1 MLKTSVERL
10 EGTTVKLTVTVPAAD
25 VDVAIAEA
33 YSAVGKKMRIPG
45 FRKGHAPRPVVDNYV
60 GRDHVLAEATEA
72 VLNDYYPKAVDA
84 EGLRPIES
92 PETEALET
100 VQQGEDFTF
109 SADVVTRPELVLESA
124 DDIVVEIAPREVSDA
139 EMEKQIDELLER
151 FATLE
156 PVEDRGV
163 AENDHALISFVGYV
177 DGETYEGNEVDKY
190 LYEMGRGFMLKD
202 FDDGILGMKTGDD
215 ARVEFEISA
224 ASSKEEYVGKMAQF
238 DVVIHEIKAKKL
250 PDVDDEFAAQ
260 MGFDTLVEM
269 KEDLHLRLDQQKQVA
284 YDREKEKASRE
295 EIARRTPGDIP
306 ESMIQGRM
314 RSLFTDF
321 DRRLQDQG
329 TSLEAYSEATGL
341 TSEILEAELR
351 KDAEQ
356 LIREDLAL
364 EALFR
369 LKGMEV
375 TDKDIDDELAEIAR
389 ATKSTPEEARKKW
402 EDMGLMAVFS
412 EGVMH
417 RLAVGWLMENV
428 TVIEVEPTEKTDEAS
443 AEPAGKKKTAKKPAN
458 KTAKKADVKADEV
471 TETTEADVVAQTPVE
486 AESTEE

>member
-1 MLKTSVERL
+1 VLKTSVERL
-10 EGTTVKLTVTVPAAD
+10 EGTTVKLTITVPAAD

-33 YSAVGKKMRIPG
+33 YAAVGKKMRIPG

-84 EGLRPIES
+84 EGLRPVES

-109 SADVVTRPELVLESA
+109 EANVVTRPELVLESA

-151 FATLE
+151 FASLE
-156 PVEDRGV
+156 PVEDRGL
-163 AENDHALISFVGYV
+163 AENDYALMSFVGYV

-190 LYEMGRGFMLKD
+190 LYEMGRGFMPKD
-202 FDDGILGMKTGDD
+202 FDDGILGMKAGDD

-260 MGFDTLVEM
+260 MGFDTLAEM

-375 TDKDIDDELAEIAR
+375 TDADIDDELAEIAR

-428 TVIEVEPTEKTDEAS
+428 TVVEVEPTEKTDDDQDEIWDTAS
-443 AEPAGKKKTAKKPAN
+443 EPEKPAKN
-458 KTAKKADVKADEV
+458 PAKNAEKTDDDAEAEAVADAPADAP
-471 TETTEADVVAQTPVE
+471 AD

>member
-33 YSAVGKKMRIPG
+33 YAAVGKKMRIPG

-60 GRDHVLAEATEA
+60 GREQVLAEATEA

-109 SADVVTRPELVLESA
+109 QADVVTRPELVLESA
-124 DDIVVEIAPREVSDA
+124 DDITIEIAPRALSET
-139 EMEKQIDELLER
+139 EITTQIDELRER
-151 FATLE
+151 FASLE
-156 PVEDRGV
+156 PVEDRGI
-163 AENDHALISFVGYV
+163 AADDFALISFVGYV

-190 LYEMGRGFMLKD
+190 LYEMGKGLMPKE

-215 ARVEFEISA
+215 ARVEFPVP
-224 ASSKEEYVGKMAQF
+224 ASSSREDLVGKTAEF
-238 DVVIHEIKAKKL
+238 DVVVHEIKAKKL
-250 PDVDDEFAAQ
+250 PDVDDEFASQ
-260 MGFDTLVEM
+260 MGFDTLAEM
-269 KEDLHLRLDQQKQVA
+269 NEDLRVRLDQQKQVA

-341 TSEILEAELR
+341 TSEILETELR

-375 TDKDIDDELAEIAR
+375 TEADIDDELAEIAR

-428 TVIEVEPTEKTDEAS
+428 TVVEVEPTEKTDDAVDAPAEA
-443 AEPAGKKKTAKKPAN
+443 E
-458 KTAKKADVKADEV
+458 
-471 TETTEADVVAQTPVE
+471 TETPAP

>member
-10 EGTTVKLTVTVPAAD
+10 EGTTVKLTITVPAAD
-25 VDVAIAEA
+25 VDEAIAEA
-33 YSAVGKKMRIPG
+33 YKAVGKKMRIPG

-72 VLNDYYPKAVDA
+72 VLNDFYPKAVDA

-109 SADVVTRPELVLESA
+109 EANVVTRPELVLESA
-124 DDIVVEIAPREVSDA
+124 DDITIEIPPRAVSDA
-139 EMEKQIDELLER
+139 EMDAQIDELRER
-151 FATLE
+151 FASLE
-156 PVEDRGV
+156 PVEDRGLG
-163 AENDHALISFVGYV
+163 ENDFALISFVGYV

-190 LYEMGRGFMLKD
+190 LYEMGRGLMPKE
-202 FDDGILGMKTGDD
+202 FDDGILGLEPGAE
-215 ARVEFEISA
+215 ARVEFEIPDT
-224 ASSKEEYVGKMAQF
+224 SSKEEFVGKKAQF
-238 DVVIHEIKAKKL
+238 DVVVHEIKAKRL
-250 PDVDDEFAAQ
+250 PEVDDEFASQ
-260 MGFDTLVEM
+260 MGFDTLDEM
-269 KEDLHLRLDQQKQVA
+269 KTDLRLRLDQQKEFAFIQA
-284 YDREKEKASRE
+284 KEKAARE
-295 EIARRTPGDIP
+295 ELARRTPGDLP

-329 TSLEAYSEATGL
+329 TTLEAYSEATGL
-341 TSEILEAELR
+341 TTEILEAELR
-351 KDAEQ
+351 RDAEE

-369 LKGMEV
+369 DKGMEV
-375 TDKDIDDELAEIAR
+375 TDADIEAELTEIAK

-402 EDMGLMAVFS
+402 QDMGLMAVLS

-417 RLAVGWLMENV
+417 SKAVGWLMENV
-428 TVIEVEPTEKTDEAS
+428 TVVEVEPTDESGEAPS
-443 AEPAGKKKTAKKPAN
+443 EPKGKKKAAKKS
-458 KTAKKADVKADEV
+458 TKKAD
-471 TETTEADVVAQTPVE
+471 ETNAEAEAPAA

>member
-1 MLKTSVERL
+1 VLKTSVERL

-33 YSAVGKKMRIPG
+33 YASVGKKMRIPG

-109 SADVVTRPELVLESA
+109 EAEVVTRPELTLESA
-124 DDIVVEIAPREVSDA
+124 DGITIEIMPRTVSDA
-139 EMEKQIDELLER
+139 EMDAQIDELRER
-151 FATLE
+151 FASLE
-156 PVEDRGV
+156 PVEDRGLG
-163 AENDHALISFVGYV
+163 ANDFALISFVGYV

-190 LYEMGRGFMLKD
+190 LYEMGRGLMPQE
-202 FDDGILGMKTGDD
+202 FDDAILGLESGAE
-215 ARVEFEISA
+215 ARVEFEIPDT
-224 ASSKEEYVGKMAQF
+224 SSKEEYVGKMAQF
-238 DVVIHEIKAKKL
+238 DVVVHEIKAKKL
-250 PDVDDEFAAQ
+250 PDVDDEFASQ
-260 MGFDTLVEM
+260 IGFDTVDEM
-269 KEDLHLRLDQQKQVA
+269 KQDLRVRLDQQKEVA
-284 YDREKEKASRE
+284 YIQAKEKTARE
-295 EIARRTPGDIP
+295 ELARRTPGEIP

-329 TSLEAYSEATGL
+329 TTLEAYSNATGL
-341 TSEILEAELR
+341 TSEVLEAELR
-351 KDAEQ
+351 KDAVE

-369 LKGMEV
+369 EKGMEV
-375 TDKDIDDELAEIAR
+375 TDADIDEELAEIAR

-402 EDMGLMAVFS
+402 EDMGLMAVIR

-417 RLAVGWLMENV
+417 HKAVNWLMENV
-428 TVIEVEPTEKTDEAS
+428 TVVEVEPTDVTEEAP
-443 AEPAGKKKTAKKPAN
+443 AEPKGKKKAS
-458 KTAKKADVKADEV
+458 KKADKTDDA
-471 TETTEADVVAQTPVE
+471 EAPAE

>member
-1 MLKTSVERL
+1 VLKTSVERL
-10 EGTTVKLTVTVPAAD
+10 EGTTVKLTITVPAAD

-33 YSAVGKKMRIPG
+33 YTAVGKKMRIPG

-109 SADVVTRPELVLESA
+109 EASVVTRPELVLESA
-124 DDIVVEIAPREVSDA
+124 DDITIEIMPRAVSDA
-139 EMEKQIDELLER
+139 ELDAQIDELRER
-151 FATLE
+151 FASLE
-156 PVEDRGV
+156 PVEDRGLD
-163 AENDHALISFVGYV
+163 ENDFALISFVGYV

-190 LYEMGRGFMLKD
+190 LYEMGRGLMPKE
-202 FDDGILGMKTGDD
+202 FDDGVLGLEPGAE
-215 ARVEFEISA
+215 ARVEFEIPDT
-224 ASSKEEYVGKMAQF
+224 SSKEEYVGKKAQF
-238 DVVIHEIKAKKL
+238 DVVVHEIKAKKL
-250 PDVDDEFAAQ
+250 PEVDDEFASQ
-260 MGFDTLVEM
+260 MGFDTLAEM
-269 KEDLHLRLDQQKQVA
+269 KDDLRVRLDQQKEFA
-284 YDREKEKASRE
+284 YVQAKEKTARE
-295 EIARRTPGDIP
+295 ELARRTPGDIP
-306 ESMIQGRM
+306 ESMILGRM

-321 DRRLQDQG
+321 ERRLKDQG
-329 TSLEAYSEATGL
+329 TSLEAYSNATGL
-341 TSEILEAELR
+341 TSEVLEAELR
-351 KDAEQ
+351 KDAEE

-369 LKGMEV
+369 DKGMAV
-375 TDKDIDDELAEIAR
+375 SDADIDEELAEIAG

-402 EDMGLMAVFS
+402 EDMGLMAVIS

-417 RLAVGWLMENV
+417 RKAVNWLMESV
-428 TVIEVEPTEKTDEAS
+428 TVVEVEPTDETDDAP
-443 AEPAGKKKTAKKPAN
+443 AEPKGKKKAAKKPAKKTAK
-458 KTAKKADVKADEV
+458 
-471 TETTEADVVAQTPVE
+471 TETETEAPAAE

>member
-1 MLKTSVERL
+1 MLKTTVERL
-10 EGTTVKLTVTVPAAD
+10 EGTTVKLTITVPAAD
-25 VDVAIAEA
+25 VDAAIAEA
-33 YSAVGKKMRIPG
+33 YSSVGKKMRIPG

-109 SADVVTRPELVLESA
+109 EANVVTRPELTLESA
-124 DDIVVEIAPREVSDA
+124 EGISIEIAPRAVSDA
-139 EMEKQIDELLER
+139 EMDAQIDELRER
-151 FATLE
+151 FASLE
-156 PVEDRGV
+156 PVEDRGLG
-163 AENDHALISFVGYV
+163 ANDFALISFVGFV

-190 LYEMGRGFMLKD
+190 LYEMGRGLMPKE
-202 FDDGILGMKTGDD
+202 FDEGVLGLEPGAE
-215 ARVEFEISA
+215 ARVEFEIPDT
-224 ASSKEEYVGKMAQF
+224 SSKEEFVGKMAQF

-250 PDVDDEFAAQ
+250 PDVDDEFASQ
-260 MGFDTLVEM
+260 MGFDTLDEM
-269 KEDLHLRLDQQKQVA
+269 KADLHLRLDQQKEIA
-284 YDREKEKASRE
+284 YTQAKEKAARE
-295 EIARRTPGDIP
+295 ELALRTPGDIP

-329 TSLEAYSEATGL
+329 TTLEAYSEATGL
-341 TSEILEAELR
+341 TSEVLEAELR

-369 LKGMEV
+369 
-375 TDKDIDDELAEIAR
+375 DKDMEITDATIDEELAEIAR

-402 EDMGLMAVFS
+402 EEMGLMAVIR

-417 RLAVGWLMENV
+417 RLAVNWLMENV
-428 TVIEVEPTEKTDEAS
+428 TVVEVEPTED
-443 AEPAGKKKTAKKPAN
+443 
-458 KTAKKADVKADEV
+458 
-471 TETTEADVVAQTPVE
+471 TEDTEADAEAPAQ

>member
-1 MLKTSVERL
+1 MLKTSVEHL
-10 EGTTVKLTVTVPAAD
+10 EGTTVKLTITVPAAD

-33 YSAVGKKMRIPG
+33 YSSVGKKMRIPG

-60 GRDHVLAEATEA
+60 GREHVLAEATEA

-109 SADVVTRPELVLESA
+109 EANVVTRPELVLESS
-124 DDIVVEIAPREVSDA
+124 DDITVEVAPRAVSDA
-139 EMEKQIDELLER
+139 EMDAQIDELLER
-151 FATLE
+151 FASLE
-156 PVEDRGV
+156 PVEDRGL
-163 AENDHALISFVGYV
+163 ADNDFALISFVGYV

-190 LYEMGRGFMLKD
+190 LYEMGRGLMPKE
-202 FDDGILGMKTGDD
+202 FDDGILGMEAGSD
-215 ARVEFEISA
+215 ARVEFEIPTT
-224 ASSKEEYVGKMAQF
+224 SSKEEFVGKMAQF
-238 DVVIHEIKAKKL
+238 DVVVHEIKAKKL
-250 PDVDDEFAAQ
+250 PDVDDEFASQ
-260 MGFDTLVEM
+260 MGFDTLAEM

-369 LKGMEV
+369 LQGMEV
-375 TDKDIDDELAEIAR
+375 TDADIDEELTEIAR

-402 EDMGLMAVFS
+402 EEMGLMAVFN

-428 TVIEVEPTEKTDEAS
+428 TVVEVEPTDETEDAP
-443 AEPAGKKKTAKKPAN
+443 AEPKAAKKRSKKPAKN
-458 KTAKKADVKADEV
+458 PAE
-471 TETTEADVVAQTPVE
+471 EATNTDTDTDAPAE

>member
-25 VDVAIAEA
+25 VDVAIAKA

-72 VLNDYYPKAVDA
+72 VLNDYYPKAIDA

-109 SADVVTRPELVLESA
+109 EANVITRPELVLESA
-124 DDIVVEIAPREVSDA
+124 DGITVEIAPREVSDA
-139 EMEKQIDELLER
+139 EMDTQIDELRER
-151 FATLE
+151 FASLE
-156 PVEDRGV
+156 PVEDRGLG
-163 AENDHALISFVGYV
+163 ANDFALISFVGYV

-190 LYEMGRGFMLKD
+190 LYEMGRGLMPQE
-202 FDDGILGMKTGDD
+202 FDDGILGLEAGSDT
-215 ARVEFEISA
+215 RVEFEIPET
-224 ASSKEEYVGKMAQF
+224 SSKEEYVGKQAQF
-238 DVVIHEIKAKKL
+238 DVVVHEIKAKKL
-250 PDVDDEFAAQ
+250 PDVDDEFASQ
-260 MGFDTLVEM
+260 LGFDTLAEM

-295 EIARRTPGDIP
+295 EIARRTPGEIP
-306 ESMIQGRM
+306 ESMIQGRV

-329 TSLEAYSEATGL
+329 TSLEAYSAATGL
-341 TSEILEAELR
+341 TSDILDAELR

-369 LKGMEV
+369 YQGMEV
-375 TDKDIDDELAEIAR
+375 TDADIDEELGLIAD

-402 EDMGLMAVFS
+402 EDMGLMAVFT

-428 TVIEVEPTEKTDEAS
+428 TVVEVEPAETIDDAP
-443 AEPAGKKKTAKKPAN
+443 AEPEGKKKTAKKPA
-458 KTAKKADVKADEV
+458 KKAAKDEAQA
-471 TETTEADVVAQTPVE
+471 ETPTPV
-486 AESTEE
+486 ESTEE